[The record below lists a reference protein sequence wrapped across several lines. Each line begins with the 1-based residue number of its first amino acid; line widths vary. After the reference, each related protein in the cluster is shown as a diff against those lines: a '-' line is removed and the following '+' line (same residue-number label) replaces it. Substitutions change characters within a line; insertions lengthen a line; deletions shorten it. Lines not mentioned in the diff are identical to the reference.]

1 MHIFLQIFVREKT
14 LKVLP
19 TKPLVGDDGESRS
32 NGGGGGQQ
40 SAWKYPE
47 NLERC
52 LIIIFTNVL
61 PSVRRRVLFTRST
74 LI

>member
-32 NGGGGGQQ
+32 NGREGGGGG
-40 SAWKYPE
+40 
-47 NLERC
+47 
-52 LIIIFTNVL
+52 V
-61 PSVRRRVLFTRST
+61 ST
-74 LI
+74 KCVEISRKP

>member
-32 NGGGGGQQ
+32 NGRDGGDGWGWGGVNKVRGNIQKTL
-40 SAWKYPE
+40 SV
-47 NLERC
+47 
-52 LIIIFTNVL
+52 VL
-61 PSVRRRVLFTRST
+61 
-74 LI
+74 